1 MGQPADPGHDVA
13 QAALTRLVTE
23 LDRCVAELERAR
35 VRAEHLLRER
45 AAGRAWFEVVTEE
58 SRPLVVESIS
68 TVLGTLATAG
78 HAWRREEAAALR
90 AEQVSINRI
99 AALFGVTRQRI
110 SALLRE
116 RDEDAAAAVDAADE
130 GGTVG
135 AVGAVEMGD
144 ATPGTPSYDADERPT
159 AAGS

>member
-45 AAGRAWFEVVTEE
+45 SAGRPWLQMVSEE
-58 SRPLVVESIS
+58 ARPLVVESIS
-68 TVLGTLATAG
+68 AVLARLAKAG
-78 HAWRREEAAALR
+78 HQWRREEAAALQR
-90 AEQVSINRI
+90 EQVSINRI

-116 RDEDAAAAVDAADE
+116 HDSEPAA
-130 GGTVG
+130 
-135 AVGAVEMGD
+135 
-144 ATPGTPSYDADERPT
+144 
-159 AAGS
+159 